1 MNIAEAA
8 AIISC
13 TTFAISLSGVFSG
26 NYFGIK
32 YKSKAEFAGGVILI
46 LIGLKILLEHLEII

>member
-1 MNIAEAA
+1 VNIAEAA

-13 TTFAISLSGVFSG
+13 TIFAISLGGVFAG

-46 LIGLKILLEHLEII
+46 LIGYS